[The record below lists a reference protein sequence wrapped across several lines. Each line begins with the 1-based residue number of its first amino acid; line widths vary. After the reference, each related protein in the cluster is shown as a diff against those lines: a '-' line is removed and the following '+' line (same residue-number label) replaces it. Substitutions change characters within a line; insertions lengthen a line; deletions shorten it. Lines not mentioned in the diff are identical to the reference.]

1 MRKSVLLSLLLL
13 YGFLIQLIP
22 PPVFAG
28 ELTQSMI
35 RLTRHTVSTRTG
47 GMVCVTT
54 PSSDNGIESSV
65 QVIFPSGFTVNSNT
79 SNWTVDTDDMPLG
92 STAWPGISTADSIS
106 GQIVTF
112 PSSNLGPS
120 TKYCF
125 NFDSSNTLTNA
136 TAVGSYPA
144 TIRTRNN
151 SNSTIDSIE
160 IALPVVANDG
170 ISVTATV
177 PANPT
182 DFDAVLTLSN
192 SSNGF
197 FQDGTELHYILRYG
211 SHLSIATAVTVEAE
225 WDLGIIHGV
234 GVPTEDILNYIVG
247 SASNAY
253 SNTPPVIDIV
263 NRTISWT
270 IPSLPA
276 NTTDQEVRFKLKT
289 NDSYKST
296 LPVTFSVHGRV
307 SGLETQT
314 PDSTVT
320 SNYYNSTYVTP
331 TPTPTCVP
339 SACPTSP
346 PARFTPTPTPVLVRP
361 IISSID
367 IRSVSSSQAAIFVA
381 TNKNVSARITY
392 GTDPSQLTKSTA
404 SNTLALQHLIF
415 LKGLSPRTRYFFRV
429 QVTDNE
435 GSISS
440 SDIYTVDTAST
451 SQAPALIASSFILSS
466 GDVLLTS
473 SITRNRLSD
482 VIIPFDTS
490 YAFRFGITPYQ
501 DVKSIRAVL
510 RPDNVLGIV
519 SDQAYVETN
528 SIPITEINPGLYIG
542 RLQTNSDQSNY
553 RLVLQ
558 IQDYNGNI
566 KEETAAKLY
575 IVRPLTITN
584 AATKEGI
591 ENVKTTIYFY
601 NYRLRKYELLSTSLT
616 AIKNPNKSNFDGIV
630 NTVLPEGECNVE
642 LEALGLKEKSTEF
655 IIGPNTAN
663 YPVIELVPLPFNLI
677 SYIRYT
683 FFNAVDVFSLLNGYI
698 DNLKASA
705 RFLELFTFGAIVLFT
720 FLALL
725 QLSRIYG
732 VSIAFLPFFAIYH
745 FISLFYKPKHSYIV
759 QGTVLDVITNI
770 PLEGALLHFAYT
782 NGKIITHTRTNS
794 NGEFGA
800 SIKDA
805 INVKITIN
813 KRGYTP
819 FSKVISKAEL
829 ASKLTIVLGKV
840 QKPNRFGLD
849 TIGWYFESLAGSLF
863 EAFLVITLILEIF
876 FALEFGLAKAL
887 PCIMV
892 SLANILLWALH
903 ARPRT

>member
-1 MRKSVLLSLLLL
+1 
-13 YGFLIQLIP
+13 
-22 PPVFAG
+22 
-28 ELTQSMI
+28 
-35 RLTRHTVSTRTG
+35 
-47 GMVCVTT
+47 MVCTTT
-54 PSSDNGIESSV
+54 PSSDNGIENSV
-65 QVIFPSGFTVNSNT
+65 QVIFPSGFTVNST
-79 SNWTVDTDDMPLG
+79 ASNWTVDTDDIPADAN
-92 STAWPGISTADSIS
+92 AWPGISTANAVS

-112 PSSNLGPS
+112 PSSNLAAS

-125 NFDSSNTLTNA
+125 NFTNVNTLINA
-136 TAVGSYPA
+136 AAAGSYPA

-151 SNSTIDSIE
+151 SNLTVDSIE

-170 ISVTATV
+170 INVTATV
-177 PANPT
+177 PANPN
-182 DFDAVLTLSN
+182 DFDAVLSLSN
-192 SSNGF
+192 SSNGS
-197 FQDGTELHYILRYG
+197 FQDGTELNYSIRYG
-211 SHLSIATAVTVEAE
+211 SHLSTASTITVEAE
-225 WDLGIIHGV
+225 WDLGIIQGV

-263 NRTISWT
+263 NRKISWT
-270 IPSLPA
+270 ISSFPA
-276 NTTDQEVRFKLKT
+276 NTTDQRVDFKLRT

-307 SGLETQT
+307 IGPGTQT

-346 PARFTPTPTPVLVRP
+346 PPKYTPTPTPIPVRP
-361 IISSID
+361 VISSID
-367 IRSVSSSQAAIFVA
+367 IRSVSSSEAAIFIA
-381 TNKNVSARITY
+381 SNKSVSSRIIY
-392 GTDPSQLTKSTA
+392 GTNQSQMTTSAT
-404 SNTLALQHLIF
+404 SNTLAFQHLVTI
-415 LKGLSPRTRYFFRV
+415 KGLTPRTRYYFRV
-429 QVTDNE
+429 IITDSE
-435 GSISS
+435 GRISS
-440 SDIYTVDTAST
+440 SDIYTLDTAST
-451 SQAPALIASSFILSS
+451 SPAPTLITSSFILSS
-466 GDVLLTS
+466 GDVLLTN
-473 SITRNRLSD
+473 SINKDRLAD

-510 RPDNVLGIV
+510 RPDNVLGIT
-519 SDQAYVETN
+519 SDQVYIETN

-542 RLQTNSDQSNY
+542 KLQADSDQSNY

-575 IVRPLTITN
+575 VVRPLTITN
-584 AATKEGI
+584 TITKEGV
-591 ENVKTTIYFY
+591 ENVKTTLYFY

-616 AIKNPNKSNFDGIV
+616 AIKNPNKSDVDGVV
-630 NTVLPEGECNVE
+630 NTVLPEGKYKVE
-642 LEALGLKEKSTEF
+642 LTALGFKEKSTEF
-655 IIGPNTAN
+655 VIGPNTQN
-663 YPVIELVPLPFNLI
+663 YPVIEIIPLPFNLI
-677 SYIRYT
+677 SYIQYT
-683 FFNAVDVFSLLNGYI
+683 FFNALDVFSLLNGYI
-698 DNLKASA
+698 DNLIASA
-705 RFLELFTFGAIVLFT
+705 RFLELFTFGAILLFT
-720 FLALL
+720 ALALL

-732 VSIAFLPFFAIYH
+732 VSVAFLPFFAAYH

-770 PLEGALLHFAYT
+770 PLEGALLHFAHT
-782 NGKIITHTRTNS
+782 NGKIITHARTNE
-794 NGEFGA
+794 NGEFAA

-805 INVKITIN
+805 MNVKITIN

-829 ASKLTIVLGKV
+829 ASKLTIVMGKAV
-840 QKPNRFGLD
+840 RPNKFGLD

-876 FALEFGLAKAL
+876 FALEFGIIKAL
-887 PCIMV
+887 PCIVV

-903 ARPRT
+903 ARPRN